1 MNRTEK
7 HISTINTNAFFKEFS
22 YSQNKFKTPNKQ
34 TLELADSFVWLADFL
49 FIFQV
54 KGRQDSTGGTEEDWF
69 KNKILK
75 LAVKQIKNSISY
87 LNEYDEIPVTNQR
100 GHQINVV
107 EARKLNPQKIII
119 YDPSEDL
126 PEQLRLQKFH
136 NSKSS
141 GLIHLFHTEDYYWI
155 CKFLITPFEID
166 EYLTFR
172 ESLYTKFPTELNH
185 LPEQYVLGH
194 YIETVKTDHLN
205 PAYVE
210 NVKNLESNI
219 DDFDISY
226 VIENFNNK
234 IIRNPESR
242 DYYLILQELAKLNRS
257 DLKQFKLRYLR
268 AIEKAKENKWVV
280 PYRIVSINSKCG
292 FAFIPLEYEHK
303 ENWLNALTNY
313 VEAHKYDQK
322 LDKCIGMIVYYEP
335 AGKYYDMNWTIR
347 EFTWEQDDEYEK
359 LIEEKIPLREV
370 KTVQDF
376 RYYVKK

>member
-1 MNRTEK
+1 M
-7 HISTINTNAFFKEFS
+7 
-22 YSQNKFKTPNKQ
+22 NKFKTPDKQ
-34 TLELADSFVWLADFL
+34 TLELADSFVLLSDFL

-54 KGRQDSTGGTEEDWF
+54 KDRQDSTGGTEEDWF

-75 LAVKQIKNSISY
+75 TAVKQIKNSLSY

-100 GHQINVV
+100 GHKINVAA
-107 EARKLNPQKIII
+107 ARELKPQKIIV
-119 YDPSEDL
+119 YNPNENL
-126 PEQLRLQKFH
+126 PERLRFQKFH
-136 NSKSS
+136 ESKSC

-155 CKFLITPFEID
+155 CKFLITPYEID

-172 ESLYTKFPTELNH
+172 ERLYSRFSGELNH

-194 YIETVKTDHLN
+194 YLESIETDHLN

-210 NVKNLESNI
+210 NVKNLQVNI
-219 DDFDISY
+219 DEFDISF

-234 IIRNPESR
+234 IIQNPESR

-257 DLKQFKLRYLR
+257 DLKQFKLRYTR

-280 PYRIVSINSKCG
+280 PYRIVSLNSKCG
-292 FAFIPLEYEHK
+292 FAFIPLEYQCK
-303 ENWLNALTNY
+303 DKWMNALTNY
-313 VEAHKYDQK
+313 VEAHKYDQR

-335 AGKYYDMNWTIR
+335 TGKYYDVNWTLR
-347 EFTWEQDDEYEK
+347 EFPWEHDDEYAK

-370 KTVQDF
+370 KTAQDF